1 MQHLVC
7 LPTFHKQYRSNWLCD
22 RGIINSFGVFQT
34 YYAADLLSNISNSDI
49 SWIGSTQAFI
59 VLILGAFTGPL
70 FDAGYI
76 YHMIWAGIFLI
87 VFGMMMLSLCTF
99 YWQIMLVQGICVGM
113 GAGLLLVPS
122 SAIIPLYFSTR
133 KGIAQGISAAGSSIG
148 AVIYPIMFNRLL
160 PELGFPWATRIWGF
174 VMLATLMVSVALIR
188 KRDQHN
194 TSTTRRKLVDLAAFR
209 ELPYTFFCIAMFFGF
224 AGVYVPFFY
233 VPSYINAIDPSAT
246 SLAFYFIAIMS
257 AASTFGR
264 ILPNILGD
272 MFGCLN
278 IMPPCI
284 AAAMILAWCWIADR
298 NTAGIIVWA
307 VLYGFFTGC
316 FVSMPPPIV
325 VSLSPSLDGIGAR
338 MGMVF
343 SIGGL
348 GILIGNPV
356 AGAILGS
363 SSGYLGLQMFCGACL
378 TAAAVFAA
386 ATRVAKVGW
395 KLRVKA

>member
-1 MQHLVC
+1 MSTVADTGSATDL
-7 LPTFHKQYRSNWLCD
+7 S

-34 YYAADLLSNISNSDI
+34 YYGADLLSTKSESDI

-70 FDAGYI
+70 FDAGYL
-76 YHMIWAGIFLI
+76 YHMVWSGTFLI
-87 VFGMMMLSLCTF
+87 VFGMMMLSLCTQ
-99 YWQIMLVQGICVGM
+99 YYQVMLAQGICVGI

-122 SAIIPLYFSTR
+122 SAIIPLYFSTK
-133 KGIAQGISAAGSSIG
+133 KGRAQGFAAAGSSIG

-160 PELGFPWATRIWGF
+160 PELGFAWATRVWGF
-174 VMLATLMVSVALIR
+174 VMLSTLVISLSLIR
-188 KRDQHN
+188 ERKNRTVH
-194 TSTTRRKLVDLAAFR
+194 RRQLLDLGAFK
-209 ELPYTFFCIAMFFGF
+209 EPPYAFFSIAMFFGF

-233 VPSYINAIDPSAT
+233 IPSYIESIDPSAT
-246 SLAFYFIAIMS
+246 DLAFYFIAILS

-264 ILPNILGD
+264 IIPNLLGD
-272 MFGCLN
+272 IFGCLN
-278 IMPPCI
+278 IMVPCI
-284 AAAMILAWCWIADR
+284 TAATVLAWCWIADK
-298 NTAGIIVWA
+298 NTAGLIVWSI
-307 VLYGFFTGC
+307 LYGFFTGC

-325 VSLSPSLDGIGAR
+325 VSLSPDLGKIGAR

-343 SIGGL
+343 SVGGL

-363 SSGYLGLQMFCGACL
+363 PSGYLGLQGFCAACV

-386 ATRVAKVGW
+386 ATRIAKVGFR
-395 KLRVKA
+395 LHAKA

>member
-1 MQHLVC
+1 MSTHLTV
-7 LPTFHKQYRSNWLCD
+7 H

-34 YYAADLLSNISNSDI
+34 YYAADLLSSKSNSDI

-59 VLILGAFTGPL
+59 VLILGALTGPL
-70 FDAGYI
+70 FDAGYL
-76 YHMIWAGIFLI
+76 YHMLWSGIFLI
-87 VFGMMMLSLCTF
+87 VFGMMMLSLCTI
-99 YWQIMLVQGICVGM
+99 YWQVMLVQGICVGI

-122 SAIIPLYFSTR
+122 SAVIPLYFSTK
-133 KGIAQGISAAGSSIG
+133 KGMAQGFNAAGSSIG

-174 VMLATLMVSVALIR
+174 VMLATLIVSVALIR
-188 KRDQHN
+188 KRDQHSN
-194 TSTTRRKLVDLAAFR
+194 TRRKLIDLAAFK
-209 ELPYTFFCIAMFFGF
+209 EPPYTFFCIAMFFGF

-233 VPSYINAIDPSAT
+233 VPSYITYIEPSAA

-264 ILPNILGD
+264 IVPNLLGD
-272 MFGCLN
+272 IVGCLN

-284 AAAMILAWCWIADR
+284 AAAMVLAWCWILDR
-298 NTAGIIVWA
+298 NIAGMVVWA
-307 VLYGFFTGC
+307 ALYGFFTGC

-325 VSLSPSLDGIGAR
+325 VSLSSSLDSIGAR

-356 AGAILGS
+356 AGAILS
-363 SSGYLGLQMFCGACL
+363 SPSGFLGLQVFGAACV